1 MHLFFT
7 LFSIYFNSKNCIVND
22 GSSPI
27 PTSSFYGS
35 TTLVT
40 DTINELTKTT
50 R

>member
-1 MHLFFT
+1 MHSFFT

-27 PTSSFYGS
+27 PTSSFY
-35 TTLVT
+35 TLVT
-40 DTINELTKTT
+40 DTINEFTKTT